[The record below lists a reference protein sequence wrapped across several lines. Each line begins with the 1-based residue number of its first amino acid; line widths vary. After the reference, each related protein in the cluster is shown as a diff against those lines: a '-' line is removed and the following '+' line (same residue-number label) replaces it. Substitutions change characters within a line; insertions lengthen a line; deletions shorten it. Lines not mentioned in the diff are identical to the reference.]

1 MKWFGILGPMPVQLP
16 LASAL
21 PFVALLLAISLGPL
35 VAPAWWGRHRNQAIV
50 AGLVSLPIILYL
62 GVSLGHEGRVL
73 LEERLKEYVS
83 FIVVIGALFVISGG
97 IHIGGS
103 LSGTPL
109 ANTGLLAIGAVLA
122 NLIGTTGA
130 SALLIRPLL
139 RANKTRRRSSH
150 IVVFFI
156 FVVSNCAG
164 LLTPLGDPPLLL
176 GFLKGVPFE
185 WTLVL
190 WPQWLLVNAALLL
203 VFNVWDQVVFGREER
218 ARTGSQLE
226 AVLRHEPPR
235 IDGKRNVLFLA
246 AVLATI
252 LAAGRA
258 AAAGRPWHFGI
269 QEILIAQIA
278 IGAYVVTA
286 PSYRQRNSF
295 TFGPIIEVAVLFAAI
310 FITMAP
316 VLDVLNS
323 WSQGQR
329 DVLGMSFGLREP
341 WHFFWATGAL
351 SSVLDNAPTYLAF
364 SASAAGLQGVA
375 PHGQFLHAF
384 LATGPV
390 AGRTLMAIAAGAVF
404 MGSMT
409 YIGNAPNFMVRAIAE
424 ENGVKMPSF
433 FGYVAYSAAVL
444 IPIFVVVSLAF
455 YS

>member
-1 MKWFGILGPMPVQLP
+1 MPVQLP
-16 LASAL
+16 LAAAL
-21 PFVALLLAISLGPL
+21 PFMALLLAIALGPL

-62 GVSLGHEGRVL
+62 GVALGHEGRVL

-139 RANKTRRRSSH
+139 RANKTRRRSAH

-185 WTLVL
+185 WTLAL
-190 WPQWLLVNAALLL
+190 WPQWLLVNAVLLL

-218 ARTGSQLE
+218 ARAGSQLE
-226 AVLRHEPPR
+226 AVLRHEPLR
-235 IDGKRNVLFLA
+235 IDGQRNVLFLTA
-246 AVLATI
+246 ILVTI
-252 LAAGRA
+252 VAAGRVT
-258 AAAGRPWHFGI
+258 AAGRPWAYGV
-269 QEILIAQIA
+269 QETIIASLAIA
-278 IGAYVVTA
+278 AYFVT
-286 PSYRQRNSF
+286 PRGHRERNVF

-323 WSQGQR
+323 WSQGRR

-404 MGSMT
+404 MGGVT

-433 FGYVAYSAAVL
+433 FGYVAYSVGVL